1 MMPVRENSEVVV
13 IYPDF
18 IMALVEILMDRTL
31 SKGKTSGVSTENMD
45 LLATK
50 KHAHIHI
57 DTHTYEEC

>member
-18 IMALVEILMDRTL
+18 IMTLVEILMDRTL

-50 KHAHIHI
+50 NMHIYI
-57 DTHTYEEC
+57 